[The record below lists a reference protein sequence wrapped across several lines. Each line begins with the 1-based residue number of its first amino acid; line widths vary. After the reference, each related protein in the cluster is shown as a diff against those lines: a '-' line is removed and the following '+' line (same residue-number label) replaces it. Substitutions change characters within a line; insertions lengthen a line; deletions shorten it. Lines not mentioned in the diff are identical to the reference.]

1 MRRRLLLKA
10 AAAGALEMH
19 FPVEPMMAIEA
30 SAVERLTRAFYF
42 LDEEESS
49 GEEECRDP
57 VRTIFV
63 RGPLVHHASWWWCSY
78 EDTAHEFQEALD
90 DPECE
95 AIVLRIDSPGG
106 YANGMGEAV
115 RQMREAKAR
124 AGKPVLAY
132 VDECACSAAYGLAT
146 VADEIWLP
154 ASGLAGSVGTM
165 LTVYDETKANEKI
178 GLRVEVITSGTQ
190 KADGHP
196 DVPLT
201 NATLG
206 RLRERVATLAGLFV
220 GQVADARRMTPDA
233 VAELQAGV
241 FLGQQAIEVGLADRL
256 ASLDET
262 LAEAARRGAAAK
274 ASRPA
279 PLLLTTGAS
288 APQPKENDM
297 KLLLAKLGLPE
308 TASEAE
314 ALHALNAQTDVQQ
327 KLLSLTGASSPTAAL
342 GAVQAWKDG
351 SAQASALKAQLEG
364 VQKAREDAEKADLCN
379 KLRNLGYSKAQVEK
393 LADSM
398 SLDGLRGYASV
409 ATPQAHAQE
418 QKEPT
423 GTGSGSNPNSS
434 APLSFEEQN
443 ACAHLGLTEE
453 EFRKEKA
460 LSAKGQVNLH
470 DRHNRHSRHREEGQ
484 RPDPLA
490 DVRSTCRLDRHPR
503 RRHGGPQPVR
513 LRRHGGCLRVHLRC
527 RRHRSRRG

>member
-1 MRRRLLLKA
+1 MRRRLLLQA
-10 AAAGALEMH
+10 AAAGALSMH
-19 FPVEPMMAIEA
+19 FPIEPMMAIDA
-30 SAVERLTRAFYF
+30 SAVERLSRAFFF
-42 LDEEESS
+42 LDEEED
-49 GEEECRDP
+49 GDDETACDP

-90 DPECE
+90 DPTCE

-106 YANGMGEAV
+106 YASGMGETV
-115 RQMREAKAR
+115 RSMREAKAR

-154 ASGLAGSVGTM
+154 ASGMAGSVGTM
-165 LTVYDETKANEKI
+165 LTVYDETKANEKM
-178 GLRVEVITSGTQ
+178 GLRVEVIVSGAQ

-201 NATLG
+201 SATLG

-220 GQVADARRMTPDA
+220 AQVAEARRMTPDA
-233 VAELQAGV
+233 VAALQAGV
-241 FLGQQAIEVGLADRL
+241 FLGQQAIDVGLADRL

-274 ASRPA
+274 ASRSA
-279 PLLLTTGAS
+279 PLLTTTGAS

-314 ALHALNAQTDVQQ
+314 ALHALSAQTDVQQ
-327 KLLSLTGASSPTAAL
+327 KLLALTGAPSPHAAL

-364 VQKAREDAEKADLCN
+364 VQKAREDAEKTELCN
-379 KLRNLGYSKAQVEK
+379 KLRGLGYSKAQVEK
-393 LADSM
+393 LAESM
-398 SLDGLRGYASV
+398 TLDGLRGYASV

-418 QKEPT
+418 HQAPAA
-423 GTGSGSNPNSS
+423 GSGGSNSS
-434 APLSFEEQN
+434 ASTNAPLTPEEQR
-443 ACAHLGLTEE
+443 ACVHLGLTEE

-460 LSAKGQVNLH
+460 LASKEQVN
-470 DRHNRHSRHREEGQ
+470 
-484 RPDPLA
+484 
-490 DVRSTCRLDRHPR
+490 
-503 RRHGGPQPVR
+503 
-513 LRRHGGCLRVHLRC
+513 
-527 RRHRSRRG
+527 